1 MQILFILHVEAEE
14 YKARK
19 YNVKGMEL
27 IKWCKF
33 NHVKLIKDL
42 DCGFTESDYRDG
54 IHINVHGQRKLANI
68 MKMNLLSSPIFLFY
82 KLLI

>member
-1 MQILFILHVEAEE
+1 
-14 YKARK
+14 
-19 YNVKGMEL
+19 MEI
-27 IKWCKF
+27 IKWCEF

-42 DCGFTESDYRDG
+42 DYGFTESDYRNG

-82 KLLI
+82 KFLI

>member
-1 MQILFILHVEAEE
+1 MQIQFVLHVDAED

-19 YNVKGMEL
+19 YNVQGKEI
-27 IKWCKF
+27 IKWCEF

-68 MKMNLLSSPIFLFY
+68 MLKNLQIFY
-82 KLLI
+82 

>member
-1 MQILFILHVEAEE
+1 MQIQFVLHVDAED

-19 YNVKGMEL
+19 YNDQGKEI
-27 IKWCKF
+27 IKCCEF

-54 IHINVHGQRKLANI
+54 IHINVYGQRKLANI